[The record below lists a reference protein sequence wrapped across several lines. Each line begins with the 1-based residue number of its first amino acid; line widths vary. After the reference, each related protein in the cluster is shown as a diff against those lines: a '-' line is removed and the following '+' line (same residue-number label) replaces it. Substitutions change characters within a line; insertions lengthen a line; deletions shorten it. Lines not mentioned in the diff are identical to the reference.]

1 MTTTGNYSDA
11 RARLAE
17 LWDEAQSTREPIL
30 LRRRGKED
38 MALIAA
44 DELAGMLET
53 MHSLRSPANAK
64 RLLAALDRV
73 RSGKPTL
80 SLTVDELRTR
90 VGLVDAEDSA
100 GE

>member
-1 MTTTGNYSDA
+1 MPKTVNYSDA

-53 MHSLRSPANAK
+53 MHLLRSPANAS
-64 RLLAALDRV
+64 RLLAALDRA
-73 RSGKPTL
+73 RSGKTSQ
-80 SLTVDELRTR
+80 SLTLVELQQH
-90 VGLVDAEDSA
+90 VGLAEVDLGL